1 MTIDFRRTQASQGY
15 ALLIKVNAM
24 TKIIQ
29 LDAVRKQKEH
39 EALVESQF
47 IELLDK
53 EAQKDGNIQP
63 LSNSLIKRIDAL
75 KQRAKERKREHELLE
90 C

>member
-1 MTIDFRRTQASQGY
+1 
-15 ALLIKVNAM
+15 M